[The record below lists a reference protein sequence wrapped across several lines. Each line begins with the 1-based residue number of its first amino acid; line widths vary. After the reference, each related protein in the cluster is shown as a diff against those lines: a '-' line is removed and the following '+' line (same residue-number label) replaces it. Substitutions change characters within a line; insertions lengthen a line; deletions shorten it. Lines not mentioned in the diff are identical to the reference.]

1 LHRRGN
7 TATEGDQL
15 TRLRNLGIALA
26 ISLTSMAILSS
37 SAFATASTD
46 LGQWYVGGSALAVGS
61 TANAT
66 CALKSGTSATIVGVI
81 GSQPFELQAT
91 GVNCINWKIKETQVS
106 SQNMAVGE
114 GQLEFTGISV
124 VKPPCTFTVGGAMST
139 TLKTTELQETVQME
153 GTTTYLKLA
162 PASGIEIARF
172 ELASGCSGTHKL
184 VGTAFGKTSPTTTS
198 TALQPAVFSGAINET
213 AGGGLGIDTNTATLT
228 AEINFSLTSG
238 SLWTAN
244 RT

>member
-1 LHRRGN
+1 M
-7 TATEGDQL
+7 
-15 TRLRNLGIALA
+15 TRLRHLGIALA
-26 ISLTSMAILSS
+26 ISLTSLAILAST
-37 SAFATASTD
+37 AFATASTD

-81 GSQPFELQAT
+81 ATQPIEIKAT

-106 SQNMAVGE
+106 GQNMAVGE
-114 GQLEFTGISV
+114 GQLEFTGITV
-124 VKPPCTFTVGGAMST
+124 VTPLCTFTVGGAMST
-139 TLKTTELQETVQME
+139 TLKTTELQESVQME

-162 PASGIEIARF
+162 PVSGTEIAKF
-172 ELASGCSGTHKL
+172 ELTSGCSGTHKL

-198 TALQPAVFSGAINET
+198 TALQPAVFSGSINET
-213 AGGGLGIDTNTATLT
+213 AGGGLGIDTNTATLA
-228 AEINFSLTSG
+228 AEMNFSLTSG

-244 RT
+244 QT